1 MNLFKLRE
9 IIIHSTIDDWH
20 NVTVGPYFT
29 DAPDIDK
36 DTVEQHS
43 ELMVYRHDI
52 DLTIQHGL
60 RARGFGHIEKA
71 AQLWQD
77 AHFPD
82 PTAYVEFVDV
92 FWRGVLVDREHLV
105 TVDGSRASIPLGTRE
120 HLGYKSAGP
129 LDPEEADFEYSATP
143 WQAALARLV
152 DGDHD
157 WADYTKRA
165 GIVIKPA

>member
-9 IIIHSTIDDWH
+9 LIIHSTIDDWH

-29 DAPDIDK
+29 DAPDIDN

-52 DLTIQHGL
+52 DLTIQHGI
-60 RARGFGHIEKA
+60 RARRFGHVEKVT
-71 AQLWQD
+71 QLWQD

-82 PTAYVEFVDV
+82 PTVYVEFVDV
-92 FWRGVLVDREHLV
+92 FWRGVLVDREHVV
-105 TVDGSRASIPLGTRE
+105 TVDGGRASIPLGTKTT
-120 HLGYKSAGP
+120 LNYNPDGP
-129 LDPEEADFEYSATP
+129 QPETFEFEYSATT
-143 WQAALARLV
+143 WQTALARLV
-152 DGDHD
+152 DGDRD